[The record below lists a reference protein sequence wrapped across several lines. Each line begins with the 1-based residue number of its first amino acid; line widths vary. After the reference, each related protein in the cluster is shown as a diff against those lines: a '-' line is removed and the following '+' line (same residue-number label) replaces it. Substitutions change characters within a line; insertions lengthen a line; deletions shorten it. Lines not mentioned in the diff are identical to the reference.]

1 MTSRMSY
8 EGLTMY
14 IQFVSDAHLL
24 VNLFQSCSVKMM
36 NSQVSDCSFSFVQ
49 PYLDWTGDLSLS

>member
-1 MTSRMSY
+1 MSY